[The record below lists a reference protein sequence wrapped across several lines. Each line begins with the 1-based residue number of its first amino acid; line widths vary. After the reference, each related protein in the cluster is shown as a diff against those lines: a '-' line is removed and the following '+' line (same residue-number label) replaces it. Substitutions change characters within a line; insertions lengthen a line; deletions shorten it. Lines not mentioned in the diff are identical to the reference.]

1 MKINYLKQAWGSV
14 RQQPVISAVSMIGTA
29 LAIFLIMVVVM
40 IEEVKTASFA
50 PESNRDRWLV
60 QKFGS
65 ITNDSWPAESS
76 SNGPLAY
83 QAIKQV
89 FYRMELPEAVTA
101 YSTSPYVALFGL
113 PGQAPFGAEVL
124 DVDAGF
130 WKVMDFTFTDGKPFS
145 QEDFEAGLPV
155 AILSEST
162 ARRLFG
168 TTEVTGRKFQLNYV
182 PYTVAGVVRDVSNL
196 ATTAYAEAWVP
207 FTSTNT
213 ADVVWC
219 DYMGTLSATI
229 LPRDKADIPAIREEY
244 ERLFAE
250 LGDEAKAKG
259 WKFILRERPYTQ
271 EVTMHTTWAN
281 TGPDI
286 SAVHRKQYI
295 TYLILLLVP
304 AVNLS
309 SMTQSRL
316 RRRSEEIGVRRAFGA
331 RRSSI
336 CIDIFLENLIITMI
350 AGLVGLLLS
359 VGFGLLFGATLFS
372 PGYGVSLTSTGLSL
386 GVLFHWS
393 TFGWAMLFCFLLNL
407 LSSGI
412 PALHAS
418 RVNIVTALSG
428 KH

>member
-1 MKINYLKQAWGSV
+1 MKINYLKPAWGSV
-14 RQQPVISAVSMIGTA
+14 RQQPVISAVSMIGSA

-65 ITNDSWPAESS
+65 ITNDSWPADNS

-83 QAIKQV
+83 QTIKQV

-101 YSTSPYVALFGL
+101 YGSSPYVALFGL

-162 ARRLFG
+162 AHRLFG

-207 FTSTNT
+207 YTSTNT
-213 ADVVWC
+213 IDWVWC
-219 DYMGTLSATI
+219 DYMGSLSATI

-286 SAVHRKQYI
+286 SGVHRKQFI

-316 RRRSEEIGVRRAFGA
+316 FRRISEIGVKRAFGST
-331 RRSSI
+331 RMGIVGSI
-336 CIDIFLENLIITMI
+336 IAENFIVTL
-350 AGLVGLLLS
+350 AGGLLGLIFCFI
-359 VGFGLLFGATLFS
+359 FGYFFS
-372 PGYGVSLTSTGLSL
+372 NMIFTSTDILRDMDVPLQLLLDWKLYGTAL
-386 GVLFHWS
+386 
-393 TFGWAMLFCFLLNL
+393 LFCFILNL

-412 PALHAS
+412 PAWRAS
-418 RVNIVTALSG
+418 RVDPVRALSG
-428 KH
+428 RA